1 MKPENMKSEGLD
13 AEDQDVFLLTK
24 PPFSPRSELCL
35 NLAARS
41 GNARLYL
48 AGDGVYHLLAGTADL
63 PGCQVYACKEDLEA
77 RGITAGM
84 TGMTEMAEEKMAGEK
99 VKVPENFY
107 ATLTEDLM
115 ENCRRAYTF

>member
-1 MKPENMKSEGLD
+1 MKSEGLD

-24 PPFSPRSELCL
+24 PPFNPRSELCL

-77 RGITAGM
+77 RGIWP
-84 TGMTEMAEEKMAGEK
+84 GEK
-99 VKVPENFY
+99 VTVPEDFY
-107 ATLTEDLM
+107 VSLVEDVM
-115 ENCRRAYTF
+115 EHCDRTYTF